1 MIPPETESMADVPQ
15 EEGTVLDEVFSERM
29 RQMRLW
35 GNDFD
40 DKNTANDWASYI
52 MNYVAKGAYAGRQ
65 ETYTPAKFRECLKK
79 AATLCIAAM
88 EAIDRNGDCAPRHYE
103 GLPNSGA
110 KSDE

>member
-1 MIPPETESMADVPQ
+1 MIPPETESMADAPQ
-15 EEGTVLDEVFSERM
+15 QETVLDEVFSERM

-35 GNDFD
+35 GNEFD

-52 MNYVAKGAYAGRQ
+52 TNYVATGAYAGRQ
-65 ETYTPAKFRECLKK
+65 EKYTPKKFRECLKK

-103 GLPNSGA
+103 GLPHSGA
-110 KSDE
+110 KSNG